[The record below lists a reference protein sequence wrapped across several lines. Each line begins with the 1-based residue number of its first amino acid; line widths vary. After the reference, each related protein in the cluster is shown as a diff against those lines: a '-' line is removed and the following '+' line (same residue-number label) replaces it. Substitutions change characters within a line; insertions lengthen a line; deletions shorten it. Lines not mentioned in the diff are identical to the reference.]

1 MNDFRTVDLNI
12 GHKKLVWIH
21 CSFRNPV
28 LISVNKGK
36 SSSWHYITG
45 WIKLQHTRI
54 VKNLPTANRWFK
66 IYLSLSSFV
75 STFTLLIITLSFP
88 RQPPKKLCMRMVHFR
103 VAPNLCFKTRLRA
116 KLLKRK
122 WFFYSHCYKRGF
134 ALILVL
140 KVRAIGTRKWPVGF
154 NYFWVLQLSQEKA

>member
-1 MNDFRTVDLNI
+1 MNDFRTVELNI
-12 GHKKLVWIH
+12 AHKKLVWIH

-36 SSSWHYITG
+36 SWSWHYITG

-88 RQPPKKLCMRMVHFR
+88 RHPPKKFCIRMVHFR
-103 VAPNLCFKTRLRA
+103 VAPNLCFKTGLRA